1 MAGSR
6 SLTRRTRPPSRR
18 LAQPAALVLVAAAVA
33 FCGWSGWTSWQAGA
47 DPRAAYAAERDQVLE
62 AGRRHLTV
70 LNTID
75 GAAAGAGLARW
86 QDATTG
92 PLREELAA
100 GRERARQAVE
110 QAGTTARAGVIEAA
124 VTALD
129 LESGD
134 AQIIAAVE
142 IEVTGPGRAASVER
156 KRFQAGLARTGAGWK
171 LKSFTA
177 IPAVGE

>member
-6 SLTRRTRPPSRR
+6 SLTRRTGPPLRR
-18 LAQPAALVLVAAAVA
+18 RAQPAALVLLAAAVA
-33 FCGWSGWTSWQAGA
+33 FCGWSGWASWQARA
-47 DPRAAYAAERDQVLE
+47 DPRAAYAAERDRVLE

-70 LNTID
+70 LNTMD
-75 GAAAGAGLARW
+75 SAGAGLARW

-110 QAGTTARAGVIEAA
+110 QAGTTARASVIEAA

-129 LESGD
+129 QEGGD

-142 IEVTGPGRAASVER
+142 IEVTRPGRAASVER